1 MWGLEDLWHD
11 RGQPKITC
19 SLGYYP
25 GKNVTF
31 IWEIERN
38 GEVITHPGCTEPPTH
53 DHKGSTK
60 YFSALKYIPS
70 TGDIQSILRCIVRV
84 DDEIYKNC
92 EAKDEELIPSYGTC
106 IGAMILFFCLYI

>member
-1 MWGLEDLWHD
+1 M
-11 RGQPKITC
+11 
-19 SLGYYP
+19 
-25 GKNVTF
+25 TF

-38 GEVITHPGCTEPPTH
+38 GEVITHPGYTEPPTH

-84 DDEIYKNC
+84 EDETYGRYND
-92 EAKDEELIPSYGTC
+92 EDEELIPSYGKC
-106 IGAMILFFCLYI
+106 EGVMIL